1 MAVFWINYLQLE
13 KTLIYLNA
21 VDIRFLLT
29 FQSIM
34 LNEKDL
40 LKKYGDIIKEEINV
54 KEVETYQSDKPI
66 TKIFKPL

>member
-1 MAVFWINYLQLE
+1 MQLE

-29 FQSIM
+29 FLSVM

-54 KEVETYQSDKPI
+54 KDVETYQSDKPI
-66 TKIFKPL
+66 TKIFKPLCLYYFL

>member
-1 MAVFWINYLQLE
+1 
-13 KTLIYLNA
+13 
-21 VDIRFLLT
+21 
-29 FQSIM
+29 M